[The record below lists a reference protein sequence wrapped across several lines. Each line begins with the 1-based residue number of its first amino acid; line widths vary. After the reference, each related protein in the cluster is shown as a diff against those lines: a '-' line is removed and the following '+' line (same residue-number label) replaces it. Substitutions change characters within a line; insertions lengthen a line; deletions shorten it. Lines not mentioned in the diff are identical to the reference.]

1 MNQGISKHVA
11 ASWVADTLPIPIMLG
26 KYLRL
31 ARELDNHFVNPREPT
46 VNELTLFELQN
57 GECSYKSTMGYW
69 NILGGYNTKE
79 QGEK

>member
-69 NILGGYNTKE
+69 NILEGYNTKE

>member
-1 MNQGISKHVA
+1 MNQRASRHVA
-11 ASWVADTLPIPIMLG
+11 ASWVAEALPIPIMLG

-57 GECSYKSTMGYW
+57 GEGSYNEAIKYYFAI
-69 NILGGYNTKE
+69 NEIP
-79 QGEK
+79 